1 MNLSLK
7 KKKMN
12 YNDLICFCNYKY
24 LNLKKIIEIFYKNI
38 NLIFKILFEVLI
50 YKKICV
56 WCYNGGF
63 VIVYKELFI
72 YNMLWY

>member
-1 MNLSLK
+1 
-7 KKKMN
+7 MN

-24 LNLKKIIEIFYKNI
+24 FNLKKIIEIFYKNI

-56 WCYNGGF
+56 
-63 VIVYKELFI
+63 
-72 YNMLWY
+72 